1 MEWNV
6 ESNYIST
13 LNSPIAFVAPGEVGV
28 ITAVAF
34 PVTITGLHVATA
46 AATTTASS
54 AIVASAATASITAT
68 ASSAIEATSTAAAT
82 SSAATTTAT
91 SAKSSATTSAAAA
104 ASALV
109 PVVLALGQRHLDRI
123 AVEVASIEPFNCGLC
138 SIGVVVGDSGLS
150 LGGAGLLV
158 LVQPNLGLH
167 CTLVFLLLDQ
177 LQRNRK
183 IQRLKRSY
191 RYIKYITTCLDDAN
205 CSKVCLNVLLGGR
218 GIHAGDKDGVLLGD
232 HVVATGPTAAA
243 SSTTAAARV
252 SSGSYKSEWE
262 IRTSW
267 HGRV

>member
-1 MEWNV
+1 MMEWNV

-13 LNSPIAFVAPGEVGV
+13 LNSPIAFVAPGKVGV

-54 AIVASAATASITAT
+54 AIVASAATAS
-68 ASSAIEATSTAAAT
+68 SAIEATSTAAAT

-91 SAKSSATTSAAAA
+91 SAKSSATTTTAAA

-123 AVEVASIEPFNCGLC
+123 AVEVASIEPFNGGLC

-243 SSTTAAARV
+243 SSTTTAAARV
-252 SSGSYKSEWE
+252 SSVSYKSEWE